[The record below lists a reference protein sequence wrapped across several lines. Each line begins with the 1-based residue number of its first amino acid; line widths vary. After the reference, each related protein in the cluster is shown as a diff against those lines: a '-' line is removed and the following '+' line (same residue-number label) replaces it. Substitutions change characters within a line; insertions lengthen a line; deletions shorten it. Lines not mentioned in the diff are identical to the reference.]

1 MLDKSTFNGIKFIDV
16 DKGPDWSFPDY
27 NCDRIPRQ
35 GDIMSFRYLK
45 GNDSEYYFGK
55 VLYIMDRRT
64 MYGADRMQNCEIKDD
79 SVYVVMR
86 EIKPEMGN
94 ALWKSLARIEN
105 LDKLIKD
112 E

>member
-1 MLDKSTFNGIKFIDV
+1 MLDKSRFDGITFIDI

-27 NCDRIPRQ
+27 NCTRVPRQ
-35 GDIMSFRYLK
+35 GDIMKFDYIK
-45 GNDSEYYFGK
+45 ENDHEYYFGK
-55 VLYIMDRRT
+55 VLYIVDKRT
-64 MYGADRMQNCEIKDD
+64 MYGEDTMQDCEIKHDC
-79 SVYVVMR
+79 VYVVMR

-105 LDKLIKD
+105 LDKLIED